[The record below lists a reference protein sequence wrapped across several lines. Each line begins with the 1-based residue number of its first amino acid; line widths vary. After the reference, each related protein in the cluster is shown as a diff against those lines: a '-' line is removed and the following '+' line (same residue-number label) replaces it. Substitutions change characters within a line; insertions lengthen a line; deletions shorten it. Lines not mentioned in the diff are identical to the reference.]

1 MSSYFRALLTLEKSG
16 AGSVLRSAAT
26 SSTSRRIDPAADLW
40 EATERNAREG
50 CDEAEADRLAKAQA
64 DLFPTSAERALAQAE
79 AQAAEKERLVEAARR
94 QEPLLVVPLNTAPPP
109 PDFEATAGGAG
120 GDYPIREQGAAM

>member
-40 EATERNAREG
+40 EATERNAREAR
-50 CDEAEADRLAKAQA
+50 DEAEADRLAKERV
-64 DLFPTSAERALAQAE
+64 DLFVVSAERALAQAE
-79 AQAAEKERLVEAARR
+79 AQAAEKERLAEAARR
-94 QEPLLVVPLNTAPPP
+94 QEPLLVPP
-109 PDFEATAGGAG
+109 
-120 GDYPIREQGAAM
+120 